1 MNSQVALNS
10 NGCVEMATGKCA
22 KAKLG
27 LFDGIS
33 TIFGLMVGSG
43 IFSSVKEIQGKVGSP
58 GMTIVVWLLTGLLS
72 LAGALCYAELGTL
85 IPGSGGEAQYLQ
97 KAFGSWATFVFNWTS
112 IALLKPGTVAILTV
126 ICAKYSLR
134 LAYSLAG
141 VMDVSDTIFQEK
153 AWAVKVIA
161 ITACFL
167 VTAAAAVSPRVS
179 LKMQEVMTFGKI
191 AALAFIIL
199 MSGYYLAFKETAT
212 LMSNLGRPFEGTLW
226 QVTEY
231 APAFNHGLFSYDGW
245 NNLNIISG
253 DLANPGTTLPLAIWL
268 SMAMVVV
275 LYMFTIVGYY
285 AVLPASLTATTPTIG
300 VEFGR
305 AVLGHFG
312 AVLMPFFVV
321 NSTFGSALSSMA
333 TSSEI
338 VILAADSGH
347 IPPFFG
353 HINRSLGTALNAYI
367 LQLVLSIFFVLISD
381 FDGLVNIYSMPTWIF
396 YAACVVVLLLMRVRE
411 PHATRPYRVW
421 MTTPV
426 LFLIACMFL
435 LVTSLWAEPYSVGA
449 SILVTLLGIPV
460 YFFFIKK

>member
-1 MNSQVALNS
+1 
-10 NGCVEMATGKCA
+10 
-22 KAKLG
+22 
-27 LFDGIS
+27 
-33 TIFGLMVGSG
+33 
-43 IFSSVKEIQGKVGSP
+43 
-58 GMTIVVWLLTGLLS
+58 
-72 LAGALCYAELGTL
+72 
-85 IPGSGGEAQYLQ
+85 
-97 KAFGSWATFVFNWTS
+97 
-112 IALLKPGTVAILTV
+112 
-126 ICAKYSLR
+126 
-134 LAYSLAG
+134 
-141 VMDVSDTIFQEK
+141 
-153 AWAVKVIA
+153 
-161 ITACFL
+161 
-167 VTAAAAVSPRVS
+167 
-179 LKMQEVMTFGKI
+179 MQEVMTFGKM
-191 AALAFIIL
+191 AALAFIIV
-199 MSGYYLAFKETAT
+199 MSGYYLAFKESAT
-212 LMSNLGRPFEGTLW
+212 LMGNLGKPFEGTLW

-268 SMAMVVV
+268 SMALVVV

-285 AVLPASLTATTPTIG
+285 AVLPSKLTATTPTIG

-305 AVLGHFG
+305 AVLGNFG
-312 AVLMPFFVV
+312 AILMPFFVV

-347 IPPFFG
+347 IPHFFG
-353 HINRSLGTALNAYI
+353 RINRTLGTALNAYI

-411 PHATRPYRVW
+411 PKAARPYRVW
-421 MTTPV
+421 MTTPI